1 MSRYELTISSNY
13 VKHWGVWEGVREFFQ
28 NAIDEQN
35 SNPDHRM
42 SWIYMHDK
50 ECLTITSYNCK
61 LSINSLLL
69 GNTSKSD
76 GRSIGQF
83 GEGYKVAIVVLLREG
98 KKITIHNGDEL
109 WNVRFVN
116 SRRFGD
122 QVPVIETSKFGVTGS
137 DLIIEIEG
145 ITEDEWAEIT
155 DKILQVREEVYGTD
169 PEQVD
174 TEYGSILP
182 DMPGKIYV
190 EGLYVKTKESLK
202 YGYDFKSYTC
212 TLNRDRNILSDFEI
226 TWNASRIGCTA
237 FGNDNDKLYEFLDLP
252 DGQYAQHF
260 ISSNSKDE
268 LYKMFKE
275 ENGSRIPV
283 TSQEEYDY
291 FKHKGMDPIFVKE
304 TYKAL
309 FSSYYPTE
317 MNNYEEETSLHYKL
331 LDLYRR
337 SLSYLPE
344 DLADEFL
351 SYIEDYSDDLKSIK
365 IDS

>member
-1 MSRYELTISSNY
+1 MSKYELTISSNY
-13 VKHWGVWEGVREFFQ
+13 VRHWGVWEGVREFFQ
-28 NAIDEQN
+28 NAIDEEN
-35 SNPDHRM
+35 SNPDHEM
-42 SWIYMHDK
+42 SWEYEDG
-50 ECLTITSYNCK
+50 CLTIINRNCK

-76 GRSIGQF
+76 GKSIGQF

-116 SRRFGD
+116 SRRYKD

-145 ITEDEWAEIT
+145 ITEDEWEEIT

-182 DMPGKIYV
+182 DMSGKIYV
-190 EGLYVKTKESLK
+190 EGLYISTKESLK
-202 YGYDFKSYTC
+202 YGYNFKSYTC

-237 FGNDNDKLYEFLDLP
+237 FQNNSNKLYEFLDFP
-252 DGQYAQHF
+252 DGDYAQHF
-260 ISSNSKDE
+260 ISKNSEDE
-268 LYKMFKE
+268 LYKIFKE
-275 ENGSRIPV
+275 KNGSKIPV

-291 FKHKGMDPIFVKE
+291 FKHKGMEPIFVKE
-304 TYKAL
+304 TIKTI
-309 FSSYYPTE
+309 FGSYYSE
-317 MNNYEEETSLHYKL
+317 EIKDYEIRTSLYQKL
-331 LDLYRR
+331 SDIYERMCE
-337 SLSYLPE
+337 YVPE
-344 DLADEFL
+344 DLAEEFY
-351 SYIEDYSDDLKSIK
+351 SYIEDYSDDLKEIK
-365 IDS
+365 ITDS